1 MKVAVC
7 NSVGIDADGYA
18 MIHSPSR
25 WTNSTKDLNIFT
37 YYPWQLAYCSSLL
50 KRDTDHEVRFFDGCL
65 DKLDHQAFV
74 DRVSEFGP
82 DYLIMDC
89 ATRTI
94 EADKRFAMEVKRRFG
109 TRLIFCGPHP
119 TTFPE
124 EVSQYADHVVL
135 REYEL
140 VVRDILQGKDPSDI
154 QGLYPNTDLRP
165 PLDVNDL
172 PFPEDDDVS
181 RLDYGMPGEPSSE
194 YLEIQAYASR
204 GCPLS
209 CTFCVCGNISYA
221 RPNWRPRDPMNVV
234 AELHTLRARYPQL
247 EGIFF
252 DEEVHNGSKKYI
264 LELTKAFREN
274 GLDDLKYDVMC
285 GQWPMDEEVLEA
297 MKSAG
302 YYMVRLGIETAGE
315 HAARGMELM
324 KKFNVPRLKQLMQ
337 YGTSIGLKFYGT
349 FTFGGEGSTDDCD
362 KKTLDLIREL
372 IDRDLLWRF
381 QLSISTPQ
389 PGTPF
394 FNHMKAQGY
403 LRDLD
408 WKHFDGGNHCVVDR
422 PEYPAEQVMK
432 NFREAEKL
440 YEVAFNKRY
449 SKTARDNF
457 KAISLDSEDDILVFR
472 STRMKQMQDVVGSIR
487 HQFAHNKIAT
497 LAQPVVE
504 HELRQIPD
512 IGEILLYENGHF
524 NNRTFPSELMNHLRK
539 RSFSMGVIPYNN
551 ISGNG
556 YADVKAIANRIGIK
570 KLVAVNI
577 EGKVFDLDNPGDH
590 GRSHLP

>member
-37 YYPWQLAYCSSLL
+37 YYPWQLAYCSSML

-74 DRVSEFGP
+74 DKISEFGP

-94 EADKRFAMEVKRRFG
+94 EADSRFAVEVKRRFG
-109 TRLIFCGPHP
+109 TQLIFCGPHP

-124 EVSQYADHVVL
+124 EVSEYADYVVL

-140 VVRDILQGKDPSDI
+140 VVKDILQGKDRKDI
-154 QGLYPNTDLRP
+154 QGLYPNTDLRA

-209 CTFCVCGNISYA
+209 CTFCVCGNISYQ
-221 RPNWRPRDPMNVV
+221 RPNWRPRDPQNVV
-234 AELHTLRARYPQL
+234 LELQTLRAKYPQL

-264 LELTKAFREN
+264 LDLTKAIREN

-285 GQWPMDEEVLEA
+285 GQWPMDEEVLDS

-315 HAARGMELM
+315 HAAKGMELM
-324 KKFNVPRLKQLMQ
+324 KKFNVPRLKQLMKH
-337 YGTSIGLKFYGT
+337 GTSIGLKFYGT

-372 IDRDLLWRF
+372 IDRELLWRF

-394 FNHMKAQGY
+394 FNRMKDQGY

-432 NFREAEKL
+432 NFREAESL
-440 YEVAFNKRY
+440 YEEGFNKRY
-449 SKTARDNF
+449 SKTAKDNF
-457 KAISLDSEDDILVFR
+457 KSLSINSTDDILVFR
-472 STRMKQMQDVVGSIR
+472 STRMKQMNDVVGSLAS
-487 HQFAHNKIAT
+487 QFTRNRITT

-504 HELRQIPD
+504 QELKQNPKVN
-512 IGEILLYENGHF
+512 EVFVYENGHF
-524 NNRTFPSELMNHLRK
+524 KNNSFPTGLISKLQK
-539 RSFSMGVIPYNN
+539 RAFAMGVIPYNN

-570 KLVAVNI
+570 RLVAVNI

-590 GRSHLP
+590 GRAHI

>member
-37 YYPWQLAYCSSLL
+37 YYPWQLAYCSSML
-50 KRDTDHEVRFFDGCL
+50 KRDTDHEIRFFDGCL
-65 DKLDHQAFV
+65 DKLDHEAFV
-74 DRVSEFGP
+74 DKVSEFGP

-94 EADKRFAMEVKRRFG
+94 EADSRFAREVKRRFG
-109 TRLIFCGPHP
+109 TQLIFCGPHP

-124 EVSQYADHVVL
+124 EVSEYADYVVL

-140 VVRDILQGKDPSDI
+140 VVKDILQGKDRNDI
-154 QGLYPNTDLRP
+154 LGLYPNTDLRP

-209 CTFCVCGNISYA
+209 CTFCVCGNISYQ
-221 RPNWRPRDPMNVV
+221 RPNWRPRDPQNVIL
-234 AELHTLRARYPQL
+234 ELQTLKAKYPQL

-264 LELTKAFREN
+264 LELTKAIREN

-285 GQWPMDEEVLEA
+285 GQWPMDEEVLDS

-315 HAARGMELM
+315 HAAKGMELM
-324 KKFNVPRLKQLMQ
+324 KKFNVPRLKQLMKH
-337 YGTSIGLKFYGT
+337 GTSIGLKFYGT

-362 KKTLDLIREL
+362 KKTLDLIREM
-372 IDRDLLWRF
+372 IDRELLWRF

-394 FNHMKAQGY
+394 FNRMKAQGY

-432 NFREAEKL
+432 NFREAETL
-440 YEVAFNKRY
+440 YEEGFNKRY
-449 SKTARDNF
+449 SKTAKDNF
-457 KAISLDSEDDILVFR
+457 KSLSIDSNDDILVFR
-472 STRMKQMQDVVGSIR
+472 STRMKQMNDVVGSLAS
-487 HQFAHNKIAT
+487 QFARNRITT
-497 LAQPVVE
+497 LAQPAVE
-504 HELRQIPD
+504 QELKQNPKVN
-512 IGEILLYENGHF
+512 EVFVYENGHF
-524 NNRTFPSELMNHLRK
+524 KNNSFPVSLISKLQK
-539 RSFSMGVIPYNN
+539 RAFAMGVIPYNN

-590 GRSHLP
+590 GRAHI

>member
-25 WTNSTKDLNIFT
+25 WTNSSKDLNIFT
-37 YYPWQLAYCSSLL
+37 YYPWELAYCSSIL
-50 KRDTDHEVRFFDGCL
+50 KRDTDHEVKFFDGCL
-65 DKLDHQAFV
+65 DKLDHDAFV
-74 DRVSEFGP
+74 EKVSEFGP

-94 EADKRFAMEVKRRFG
+94 DADSRFAKEIKRRFG

-124 EVSQYADHVVL
+124 EVSEYADHVVL

-140 VVRDILQGKDPSDI
+140 VIRDLLHGKDPGGI
-154 QGLYPNTDLRP
+154 HGLYPNTTLRP

-172 PFPEDDDVS
+172 PLPEDDDVS
-181 RLDYGMPGEPSSE
+181 RLAYGMPGEPSSE

-209 CTFCVCGNISYA
+209 CTFCVCGNISYS
-221 RPNWRPRDPMNVV
+221 RPNWRPRNPENVV
-234 AELHTLRARYPQL
+234 YELQTLKAKYPQL

-264 LELTKAFREN
+264 LELTKAIREN

-285 GQWPMDEEVLEA
+285 GQWPMDEEVLDA

-315 HAARGMELM
+315 HAARGMELQ
-324 KKFNVPRLKQLMQ
+324 KKFNIPRLKQLMKH
-337 YGTSIGLKFYGT
+337 GTDIGLKFYGT
-349 FTFGGEGSTDDCD
+349 FTFGGEGSTNDCD
-362 KKTLDLIREL
+362 RKTLDLIREL
-372 IDRDLLWRF
+372 IDRNLLWRF

-394 FNHMKAQGY
+394 FNRMKAQGY
-403 LRDLD
+403 LEDVD
-408 WKHFDGGNHCVVDR
+408 WKHFDGGNHCVVNR
-422 PEYPAEQVMK
+422 PDYPPELVMK
-432 NFREAEKL
+432 NFREAESL
-440 YEVAFNKRY
+440 YEAAFNKRY
-449 SKTARDNF
+449 SATAKDNF
-457 KAISLDSEDDILVFR
+457 NSIEVNGDILVFR
-472 STRMKQMQDVVGSIR
+472 STRMKQMNDVVGSIR
-487 HQFAHNKIAT
+487 HRFDRNKIDV
-497 LAQPVVE
+497 LGQPSIE
-504 HELRQIPD
+504 SELRQNPHVN
-512 IGEILLYENGHF
+512 EIHIYGNSHF
-524 NNRTFPSELMNHLRK
+524 NDKTFPEGLMQHLKK

-556 YADVKAIANRIGIK
+556 YAAVKSIARKIGIP

-577 EGKVFDLDNPGDH
+577 EGKVFDLDNPGDQ
-590 GRSHLP
+590 GRSHTC